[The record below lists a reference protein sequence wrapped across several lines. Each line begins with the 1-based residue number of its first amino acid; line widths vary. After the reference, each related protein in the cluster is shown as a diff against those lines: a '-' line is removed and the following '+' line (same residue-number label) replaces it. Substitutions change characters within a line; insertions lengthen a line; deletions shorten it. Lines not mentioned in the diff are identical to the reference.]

1 MEYILFA
8 VVGFF
13 LGVLVAWFFLDNRC
27 RKQLAEQEERLRASN
42 AATSKALTQEQD
54 EHKETRRRLAEMDA
68 RDGKSI
74 QQIADLKT
82 GLENAAQ
89 DIDKAKSDAANAR
102 KELEV
107 AHGALKDI
115 DALRKAETQKDQE
128 IDDLQKSV
136 ESTSKSLEDANAD
149 TIRLKNELHGAQ
161 EKLKDAEASAADAS
175 SQAATESAKRI
186 EKLETELSAAK
197 TDLEQSQADVSKCKA
212 ESERIR
218 AELEAA
224 NNNAAAST
232 TIDPRPADK
241 PVDEPAT
248 PTAAEETAE
257 PSAPLTLVS
266 STSSKPDNLT
276 KIKGVGKVLSKKLND
291 QGITTFAE
299 IAALSQADIDK
310 INKVLD
316 FPGRIE
322 REKWV
327 EQAKGFLEDGS

>member
-1 MEYILFA
+1 MDIVLFA

-13 LGVLVAWFFLDNRC
+13 LGILVAWFFLDSRC

-42 AATSKALTQEQD
+42 SATSLSLTQEQD

-68 RDGKSI
+68 RDGKNI

-82 GLENAAQ
+82 GLESAAK
-89 DIDKAKSDAANAR
+89 DLDTAKSEAADAK

-128 IDDLQKSV
+128 IADLQKSL

-149 TIRLKNELHGAQ
+149 AIRLKNELHGAH
-161 EKLKDAEASAADAS
+161 EKLTDAEAQAADAS
-175 SQAATESAKRI
+175 SQAATESARRI
-186 EKLETELSAAK
+186 EGLQTDLAAAK
-197 TDLEQSQADVSKCKA
+197 TDLEQSRSELSNCKA
-212 ESERIR
+212 EGERLR
-218 AELEAA
+218 AELEDAK
-224 NNNAAAST
+224 NNAAVSST
-232 TIDPRPADK
+232 SDDK
-241 PVDEPAT
+241 PDHEPVDEPAE
-248 PTAAEETAE
+248 PVAAEEPAE

-266 STSSKPDNLT
+266 TPTDKPDDLT
-276 KIKGVGKVLSKKLND
+276 KIKGIGKVLSQKLND
-291 QGITTFAE
+291 QGITTFAQ
-299 IAALSQADIDK
+299 IAAFSQADIDK

-327 EQAKGFLEDGS
+327 EQAKGFLDDAI

>member
-1 MEYILFA
+1 MEFVLFA

-42 AATSKALTQEQD
+42 AATSRSLTQEQD

-68 RDGKSI
+68 RDGKNI

-82 GLENAAQ
+82 GLESAAK
-89 DIDKAKSDAANAR
+89 DIDTAKSDAADAR

-115 DALRKAETQKDQE
+115 DALRKAETQKDLE
-128 IDDLQKSV
+128 IGDLQKSV
-136 ESTSKSLEDANAD
+136 ESASKSLENANAD
-149 TIRLKNELHGAQ
+149 VIRLKNELHTAQ
-161 EKLKDAEASAADAS
+161 EKLKDTETQAANAS
-175 SQAATESAKRI
+175 SQAAADSAKRI
-186 EKLETELSAAK
+186 EDLQADLSAAK
-197 TDLEQSQADVSKCKA
+197 TDLEQSQTEVSNCKA
-212 ESERIR
+212 EGERLR

-224 NNNAAAST
+224 RSQAAVSS
-232 TIDPRPADK
+232 ADDEQHD
-241 PVDEPAT
+241 DEPADE
-248 PTAAEETAE
+248 PAE
-257 PSAPLTLVS
+257 PVAAAKPAEASAPLTLVS
-266 STSSKPDNLT
+266 TATSKPDDLT
-276 KIKGVGKVLSKKLND
+276 KIKGIGKVLSKKLND
-291 QGITTFAE
+291 QGITTFAQ
-299 IAALSQADIDK
+299 IAEFSQADIDK

-327 EQAKGFLEDGS
+327 EQAKGFLDDGN